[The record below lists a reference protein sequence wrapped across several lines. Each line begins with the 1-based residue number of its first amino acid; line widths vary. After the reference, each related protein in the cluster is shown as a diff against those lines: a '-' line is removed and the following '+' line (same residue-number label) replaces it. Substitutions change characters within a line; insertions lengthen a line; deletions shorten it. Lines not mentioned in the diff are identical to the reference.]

1 MIVRAWLAAIV
12 VGALTANVAAHAH
25 VASQDVAPQLVAPP
39 PVAPST
45 SAELFKHAI
54 ALQNAG
60 DFEGAAAAYRQF
72 LAEHADNIEAR
83 SNLGVVLVRLGRYS
97 DAVDVYRQALSR
109 DPSRTAV
116 RVNLGIALYK
126 AHQLSDAARELD
138 TVLEAQPDNL
148 QARYLTADCRLRLG
162 EPAKTVGLLA
172 PLESSRPD
180 DLALAYLLGMGYL
193 RTEQVDKGQALI
205 DRILRKGD
213 SAEARL
219 MMGVARLEM
228 NDFKSAIEDL
238 KRAAELNPELPTV
251 HGLYA
256 QALLETGNRDLARRE
271 FEAELARNPLD
282 FQANLYFGVLLK
294 EDQQFDDAMKHLS
307 VALRVRPG
315 ELATRY
321 QIASLKLA
329 ARETEAALP
338 LLEDLVKEAP
348 SFLEAHVSLATAYY
362 RLKRREDGDRERA
375 IVDQLNRELQARQTK
390 IKVP

>member
-1 MIVRAWLAAIV
+1 MRVWPAAIV
-12 VGALTANVAAHAH
+12 VSALTANGAAHAH
-25 VASQDVAPQLVAPP
+25 VASRDVAPQHVA
-39 PVAPST
+39 SGT
-45 SAELFKHAI
+45 SEELFKRAI
-54 ALQNAG
+54 ALQTAG
-60 DFEGAAAAYRQF
+60 DLEGAAAAYRQF

-83 SNLGVVLVRLGRYS
+83 SNLGVVLVRLGRYA
-97 DAVDVYRQALSR
+97 DAVDAYRQALSR
-109 DPSRTAV
+109 DPSRAAV

-138 TVLEAQPDNL
+138 AVLEAQPDNL
-148 QARYLTADCRLRLG
+148 QARYLAADCRLRLG

-172 PLESSRPD
+172 PLASSRPD

-193 RTEQVDKGQALI
+193 RTEQIEKGQALI

-294 EDQQFDDAMKHLS
+294 EDQQFDDAMTHLS

-329 ARETEAALP
+329 ARDTEAALP

-375 IVDQLNRELQARQTK
+375 IVDQLNKELQARQTK